1 MISLLR
7 HSFVARLV
15 AGFLLLSLLT
25 VIAVSYIAYNR
36 ARGALVSSVYER
48 LKVAVTLKENELNRW
63 IEDQKQEKNACDGNA
78 AREHGVSPQ
87 HSGKLWIG
95 L

>member
-36 ARGALVSSVYER
+36 AMAALVSSVYER

-63 IEDQKQEKNACDGNA
+63 IEDQKQEIIFLAKSPEIRNNS
-78 AREHGVSPQ
+78 AR
-87 HSGKLWIG
+87 
-95 L
+95 